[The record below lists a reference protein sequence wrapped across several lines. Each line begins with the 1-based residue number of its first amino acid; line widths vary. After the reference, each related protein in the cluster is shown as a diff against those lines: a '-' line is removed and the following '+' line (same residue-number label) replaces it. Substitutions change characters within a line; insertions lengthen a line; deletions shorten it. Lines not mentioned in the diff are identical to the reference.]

1 MIHIFTTGGTIEG
14 LDYDN
19 LKDATLKNT
28 ISIEDFLNSAIVSS
42 PYSLERVFQKDS
54 RFITDEDRLRLAER
68 ITAASSNQILV
79 THGTLTMAETAKYLG
94 KLGLEKT
101 IVLVGAL
108 KLGTD
113 EDSDASF
120 NLGFAFGVLDFLE
133 YGVYVAMNGKVFTWD
148 NVRKNL
154 ESNQFEKK
162 S

>member
-19 LKDATLKNT
+19 LKDATLQNT
-28 ISIEDFLNSAIVSS
+28 ISIEDFLNSAKVST

-54 RFITDEDRLRLAER
+54 RFITDEDRLKLAER

-79 THGTLTMAETAKYLG
+79 THGTLTMAETAKFLG

>member
-19 LKDATLKNT
+19 PKDATLQNT
-28 ISIEDFLNSAIVSS
+28 FSIEDFLNSAKVSS

-54 RFITDEDRLRLAER
+54 RFITDEDRLKLAES

-79 THGTLTMAETAKYLG
+79 THGTLTMAETAKFLG

-133 YGVYVAMNGKVFTWD
+133 YGVYVSMNGKVFTWD

-154 ESNQFEKK
+154 ESNQFEKE

>member
-19 LKDATLKNT
+19 PKDATRQNT
-28 ISIEDFLNSAIVSS
+28 ISIEDFLNSAKVSS
-42 PYSLERVFQKDS
+42 PYSFERVFQKDS
-54 RFITDEDRLRLAER
+54 RFITDEDRLELAER
-68 ITAASSNQILV
+68 TTAASSNQILV
-79 THGTLTMAETAKYLG
+79 THGTLTMAETAKFLG

-113 EDSDASF
+113 VDSDAPF
-120 NLGFAFGVLDFLE
+120 NLGFALGVVDFLE
-133 YGVYVAMNGKVFTWD
+133 YGVYVAMNGKVFSWD

-154 ESNQFEKK
+154 ESNQFEKEF
-162 S
+162 

>member
-1 MIHIFTTGGTIEG
+1 MIIQRTQRFKTPSPLRIFLTPQKYHHPIT
-14 LDYDN
+14 
-19 LKDATLKNT
+19 
-28 ISIEDFLNSAIVSS
+28 
-42 PYSLERVFQKDS
+42 LERVFQKDS
-54 RFITDEDRLRLAER
+54 RFITAEDRLELAER

-79 THGTLTMAETAKYLG
+79 THGTLTMAETAKFLG

-113 EDSDASF
+113 EDSDAPF

-154 ESNQFEKK
+154 ESNQFEKEF
-162 S
+162 